1 MENEELNTLAENEEE
16 KSAGFVYTVGE
27 EAKDIDGNDVD
38 SNGFNFVQQDRSI
51 HDVKFNTKP
60 TTFMKD
66 ALKRFTKNHS
76 SVVGGVIL
84 GILFVLALILPVSMT
99 SFDIDERHNYET
111 HLPMKLF
118 PAGTGF
124 WDGTRVSKNE
134 AYPYEVDE
142 NGDDVL
148 DEEGNKI
155 FTNYDNYP
163 DESVV
168 VKTSNKKAV
177 YDSKNGA
184 TDAGNGGYVRLTADA
199 GTGIGGYMF
208 GQSYNKYDLTNND
221 YTITFVMGSCEG
233 SEDYD
238 YKDASYSIIMQI
250 NGNPYFLS
258 ADKNLNYEK
267 NGGLSTD
274 YGEEETKKDGA
285 HITPHKQITF
295 SLSDALNN
303 AYTLITSSNT
313 FHKISLSASDL
324 TGKSISFGIG
334 FMKDEKKSTAI
345 FVQSYRIEGKT
356 KKGNALTKAEQT
368 ALNARSFGSASA
380 SDDFS
385 ANDATVKDANDMVR
399 LESSVKGVSNDSYWT
414 RQTKDRFDATD
425 TFKVTADVTYDMYK
439 VTYGLRNNM
448 EVSQGKLEEWK
459 EAGLVSYTSLADL
472 VANPGSFSVTEEGEN
487 SNDVYVTKI
496 TSVKMDNS
504 SGTAIY
510 TITAQFMMYKYL
522 GYSSIPVHI
531 FGTEYQGKDMLKY
544 VFAGLRT
551 SLILG
556 IIVSLINIVIGVIW
570 GSISGYYGGMV
581 DITMERITDIL
592 GGIPYIVLMTVL
604 TIKMGATFFVF
615 ALSLCLTGWIG
626 TASTTRSQFYRYRGR
641 EYVLAAKT
649 LGAKAPRL
657 IFRHIL
663 PNAVGTIV
671 TRSILM
677 IPSTIFSE
685 ATIAYLGLG
694 LTNLASLGVILS
706 KNQAYLSTYPS
717 ELVVPAVIISL
728 LMICF
733 NLFGNGLR
741 DAFNPSLKGED

>member
-1 MENEELNTLAENEEE
+1 MENEELKNLVEDEDRN
-16 KSAGFVYTVGE
+16 SAGFVYTVGE
-27 EAKDIDGNDVD
+27 EAKDTDGNEVE
-38 SNGFNFVQQDRSI
+38 SYKFNFVQQDKSI

-66 ALKRFTKNHS
+66 AMKRFTKNRS
-76 SVVGGVIL
+76 SVVGGAIL
-84 GILFVLALILPVSMT
+84 GVLFLLALILPVSMT
-99 SFDIDERHNYET
+99 SFDIEERHNYET

-142 NGDDVL
+142 KGEDVL
-148 DEEGNKI
+148 DEDGNRI
-155 FTNYDNYP
+155 FNNYSNYP

-168 VKTSNKKAV
+168 VKTANKKAV

-184 TDAGNGGYVRLTADA
+184 TDSGNGGYVKLTAAA
-199 GTGIGGYMF
+199 GKALGGYMF
-208 GQSYNKYDLTNND
+208 GTSYNKYDLSKND
-221 YTITFVMGSCEG
+221 YTITYVMGTVENSA
-233 SEDYD
+233 DYP
-238 YKDASYSIIMQI
+238 YATPKYSIIMQI
-250 NGNPYFLS
+250 GSNPYFI
-258 ADKNLNYEK
+258 
-267 NGGLSTD
+267 NGGMTTD
-274 YGEEETKKDGA
+274 YGEEDTIAEGA
-285 HITPHKQITF
+285 HITPHKKISF
-295 SLSDALNN
+295 RLSDAISN
-303 AYTLITSSNT
+303 AYTMNPSTYAFT
-313 FHKISLSASDL
+313 KTSLSASDL
-324 TGKSISFGIG
+324 TGKSVSFGIG
-334 FMKDEKKSTAI
+334 FMMDEKNPSAI
-345 FVQSYRIEGKT
+345 FVRSYRIEGT
-356 KKGNALTKAEQT
+356 KKDGSSLTSSENS
-368 ALNARSFGSASA
+368 ALNARSFGSASVN
-380 SDDFS
+380 DDFS
-385 ANDATVKDANDMVR
+385 ANDATIKDANDMVR
-399 LESSVKGVSNDSYWT
+399 LEAKVNGVSNDSYWPSK
-414 RQTKDRFDATD
+414 QTKDRFDATD
-425 TFKVTADVTYDMYK
+425 TFKVTADITYDMYK
-439 VTYGLRNNM
+439 VTYGLRDNM
-448 EVSQGKLEEWK
+448 DVSQGKLEEWK
-459 EAGLVSYTSLADL
+459 AAGLVSYTSLKDL
-472 VANPGSFSVTEEGEN
+472 VSNPDSFEVTEEGSN
-487 SNDVYVTKI
+487 GNDVYVTKI
-496 TSVKMDNS
+496 TSVSLDNS
-504 SGTAIY
+504 SGTDIY
-510 TITAQFMMYKYL
+510 NIKAQFMMYKYL
-522 GYSSIPVHI
+522 GYSSIPTHL

-671 TRSILM
+671 TRSVLM

-706 KNQAYLSTYPS
+706 KNQAFLSTYAS